1 MYTYRVL
8 KMIKASPMYGL
19 HGGPLNDPLFL
30 GNSRTMYEGTGQ
42 HTKLRIADTEILV
55 GDHT

>member
-1 MYTYRVL
+1 
-8 KMIKASPMYGL
+8 MIKASPMYGL